1 MGINRIDRGV
11 RALAVAKLLEETLM
25 AIISLVEM
33 SDDEFT
39 RYKQETLKRMCQIA
53 EADGHAYVAYIT
65 KDGWGE
71 MVDLDTGKPIYSMG
85 GGKD

>member
-1 MGINRIDRGV
+1 M
-11 RALAVAKLLEETLM
+11 AV
-25 AIISLVEM
+25 ISLVEM
-33 SDDEFT
+33 SDDEFAQ
-39 RYKQETLKRMCQIA
+39 YKKETLKRLCRIA

-85 GGKD
+85 GDKEQ